1 MSGSQL
7 LLVIGGLVLFSLLA
21 VNVNKSIINSDLQTS
36 SSEYVVT
43 ATSLGQSLINKI
55 STKSFDQGTVGN
67 PVFNSSLLTP
77 ANALG
82 PEPGE
87 TAATYNDVDDYNNYT
102 EADTTP
108 RAGIFNISVS
118 VNYVDDNNPNTIL
131 TSITS
136 RTKRI
141 QVAVFNSFMKDTL
154 YMYSYKC
161 Y

>member
-21 VNVNKSIINSDLQTS
+21 VNVNKSIANSDIQTRN
-36 SSEYVVT
+36 SEYVST
-43 ATSLGQSLINKI
+43 ATSIGQSVINKI
-55 STKSFDQGTVGN
+55 NTKSFDQGTIGN
-67 PVFNSSLLTP
+67 PVFNANLLTA

-82 PEPGE
+82 PETGE
-87 TAATYNDVDDYNNYT
+87 TPATYNDVDDYNNFT

-108 RAGIFNISVS
+108 RAGVFNILVA

-131 TSITS
+131 TNTTS

-141 QVAVFNSFMKDTL
+141 QVAISNQFMKDTL
-154 YMYSYKC
+154 YMYSYKS

>member
-21 VNVNKSIINSDLQTS
+21 VNVNKSIANSDIQTS
-36 SSEYVVT
+36 NSEYVST
-43 ATSLGQSLINKI
+43 ATSIGQSVINKI
-55 STKSFDQGTVGN
+55 NTKSFDQGTIGN
-67 PVFNSSLLTP
+67 PVFNANLLTA

-82 PEPGE
+82 PETGE
-87 TAATYNDVDDYNNYT
+87 TPATYNDVDDYNNFT

-108 RAGIFNISVS
+108 RAGVFNILVA

-131 TSITS
+131 TNTTS

-141 QVAVFNSFMKDTL
+141 QVAISNQFMKDTL
-154 YMYSYKC
+154 YMYSYKS

>member
-1 MSGSQL
+1 MSGSQI

-21 VNVNKSIINSDLQTS
+21 INVNKSIINSDLQTS
-36 SSEYVVT
+36 NSEYVAT
-43 ATSLGQSLINKI
+43 ATSLGQSIINKI
-55 STKSFDQGTVGN
+55 STKAFDQGTVGN
-67 PVFNSSLLTP
+67 PVFNSNLLTP

-82 PEPGE
+82 PETGE
-87 TAATYNDVDDYNNYT
+87 TPATYNDVDDYNNYT

-108 RAGIFNISVS
+108 RAGVFNILVT
-118 VNYVDDNNPNTIL
+118 VNYVDDNNPSTIL
-131 TSITS
+131 TASTS